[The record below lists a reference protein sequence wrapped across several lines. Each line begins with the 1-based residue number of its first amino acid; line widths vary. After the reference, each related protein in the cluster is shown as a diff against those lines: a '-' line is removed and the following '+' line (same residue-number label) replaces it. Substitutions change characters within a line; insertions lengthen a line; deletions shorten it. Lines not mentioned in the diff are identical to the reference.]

1 MQAAHNH
8 IPLTINKSRPDA
20 AAMLHPD
27 LSFQLFRDIVIST
40 YDSRVALIGPNAAPN
55 ARNDCMYHGCTEHLR
70 NSLCGDAGWNISE
83 ARGVSSVVDPANHI
97 RIACSTDGGP
107 NIGIEGHHPTFNRKK
122 GAGTRALGCVVD
134 QHIPGLEPKSSR
146 DFPTVS
152 TCVLYYFLIHID
164 NEKAEIRMELVNPHF
179 DSLGNVVAWK
189 NRIIIPAVNIKS
201 TPVVTPKHVPAPQI
215 IITRKV
221 S

>member
-97 RIACSTDGGP
+97 RIACSTDGD
-107 NIGIEGHHPTFNRKK
+107 PTS
-122 GAGTRALGCVVD
+122 
-134 QHIPGLEPKSSR
+134 ES
-146 DFPTVS
+146 
-152 TCVLYYFLIHID
+152 
-164 NEKAEIRMELVNPHF
+164 KA
-179 DSLGNVVAWK
+179 
-189 NRIIIPAVNIKS
+189 IIPHLIERKALELALWAVLLTNTFLALNQDPHAIFRPS
-201 TPVVTPKHVPAPQI
+201 RHAFCTISSSAL
-215 IITRKV
+215 ITRRLK
-221 S
+221 